1 MSQKTV
7 GPFLREIP
15 GPARPSRRP
24 SASSRHTGSDGL
36 RVLALLGVAA
46 FHIRPDF
53 VPGGFLGV
61 VIFLTLAG
69 YYTTRSFLR
78 QPSFKLL
85 PYYGRKLMKLW
96 PPLLFMLVL
105 VGVFSALVL
114 PTAFAYYQVSLP
126 SAALGWHNIAEIWR
140 ERSYFDRSG
149 FFDPLTHLWALS
161 LEWQYYLAFPLL
173 YMLLVKIVKKL
184 PGQLRPYG
192 RTFSGGVLLV
202 LGLFSAAYMAGAYQA
217 GGDPTPYYYNSFMR
231 AQAFLNG
238 AGICLVTS
246 SRKVGRAGRQSQTRP
261 YSGLSLAFR
270 TTLVWLSFLLILL
283 SYFIWNYQSVFLY
296 KGGFYLYSLLAC
308 LYISLGGAKPVPG
321 FAFMEMRPWRY
332 LAERSYS
339 IYLWQYALMVLL
351 DVALR
356 FSRLTF
362 FPRLCIQLI
371 LVWALSELTYQ
382 LFRRYDTLPFNLK
395 CAFTSLLALLLIYLY
410 LLPLPVEAGP
420 AKLEQEA
427 LEDAIRAN
435 TAIQESLAAARKSD
449 SPPIQQSSAPG
460 VSDEIGSDN
469 TLPQVPQESIGP
481 TLPAGFKPQVNFQ
494 PPSDFLDQS
503 AAWASLANPF
513 GYAESAVQTLADLN
527 LVMIGDSVTALA
539 LPSLRTYMP
548 RMYVDAAAARKFPE
562 GLPLIE
568 ALDQSGA
575 RADLL
580 VVALSSNGW
589 VEETVIDAYVNLA
602 AGRPL
607 LFVNTV
613 VPFVWEP
620 SNNQLLAQAAEKY
633 DNVYVVDWYGAV
645 KGRADYFY
653 EDAFHPLPPA
663 AEIYDS
669 LLLDQVLKALSS
681 GHYRLNP
688 PVDFPAAPP
697 VIYPIIGQSPEASE
711 ETSEETANSQPDD

>member
-46 FHIRPDF
+46 FHIRPDL

-78 QPSFKLL
+78 RRSLKLL
-85 PYYGRKLMKLW
+85 PYYASKLTKLW

-105 VGVFSALVL
+105 VGFFSALAL
-114 PTAFAYYQVSLP
+114 PTAFAYYQVSVP

-173 YMLLVKIVKKL
+173 YILLVKIVRNL
-184 PGQLRPYG
+184 PGQLRLSG
-192 RTFSGGVLLV
+192 RKFSGGILLV
-202 LGLFSAAYMAGAYQA
+202 LGLFSAAYMAGTYQA
-217 GGDPTPYYYNSFMR
+217 GVDPTPYYYNSFMR

-238 AGICLVTS
+238 AGICLMLP
-246 SRKVGRAGRQSQTRP
+246 SRKTASDRRSQTRTHL
-261 YSGLSLAFR
+261 GLSLPWR
-270 TTLVWLSFLLILL
+270 TVLVWLSFLLLLL
-283 SYFIWNYQSVFLY
+283 SFFIWDYQSAFLY

-321 FAFMEMRPWRY
+321 LAFMEMRPWLY
-332 LAERSYS
+332 LAERSYP

-362 FPRLCIQLI
+362 FPRLFIQLI

-382 LFRRYDTLPFNLK
+382 LFRRYATLPFNLK
-395 CAFTSLLALLLIYLY
+395 SAFTSLLALLLIFLY
-410 LLPLPVEAGP
+410 LLPLPAEAGP
-420 AKLEQEA
+420 PKLEQEM
-427 LEDAIRAN
+427 LENAIRTN
-435 TAIQESLAAARKSD
+435 TAVQESLVAARKLDVPPLQQLSDPGTSNDTGSD
-449 SPPIQQSSAPG
+449 S
-460 VSDEIGSDN
+460 
-469 TLPQVPQESIGP
+469 TLSHVNQEAFGP
-481 TLPAGFKPQVNFQ
+481 TMPAGILPQVNFQ

-503 AAWASLANPF
+503 ANWISLVNPF
-513 GYAESAVQTLADLN
+513 GYAESALQTLADLN
-527 LVMIGDSVTALA
+527 VVIIGDSVTALA

-548 RMYVDAAAARKFPE
+548 RVYVDAAAARKFPE

-589 VEETVIDAYVNLA
+589 VEETVIDEYVKLA
-602 AGRPL
+602 DGRPL
-607 LFVNTV
+607 IFVNAV
-613 VPFVWEP
+613 VPCVWEP
-620 SNNQLLAQAAEKY
+620 TNNQKLAQAAEKY

-645 KGRADYFY
+645 KGRVEYFY

-663 AEIYDS
+663 GEIYDR
-669 LLLDQVLKALSS
+669 LLLDQVLRALAS

-688 PVDFPAAPP
+688 PVNFPAAPP
-697 VIYPIIGQSPEASE
+697 VIYPIIGKTPEASE
-711 ETSEETANSQPDD
+711 ETTNSQPNP